1 MTNYETTLRTIFSV
15 YFSLLIVPPHNID
28 ITNDADA
35 DRTIYIIK
43 HSFIH
48 LMLIVYY
55 NTFHHVIFIILNFS
69 STITFGDEISI
80 QIPST
85 TKSVYSPQHEIQ
97 LQTIAAVTVE
107 LSTIRCGYY

>member
-1 MTNYETTLRTIFSV
+1 
-15 YFSLLIVPPHNID
+15 
-28 ITNDADA
+28 
-35 DRTIYIIK
+35 
-43 HSFIH
+43 
-48 LMLIVYY
+48 MLIVYY